1 MHRASLQYLF
11 TNIKDTHLTIGLDSI
26 FSKIIFNCEIK
37 LLKKAII
44 AIKDTFINNPIL
56 VACVMT
62 NYLHKVLPPQ
72 YSHVNKV
79 YCLLAATVFC
89 ALPLCSTEAAA
100 ENILKYSGTTNIHGD
115 AKTWAAKD
123 EYDGI
128 DIRVTGVDPG
138 YYTETTEAL
147 VLTIDPL
154 MLRAKASSSASSIP
168 LRTNESTTT
177 AASMLRADR
186 PLISLTSIRFILP
199 PSLERKAAM
208 TAR

>member
-26 FSKIIFNCEIK
+26 FSKNIFNCEIK

-79 YCLLAATVFC
+79 YCLLAVQYFAHFRFAQQKLPQKIFSNTVAQRIFMGM
-89 ALPLCSTEAAA
+89 P
-100 ENILKYSGTTNIHGD
+100 KHGQP
-115 AKTWAAKD
+115 KMNMT
-123 EYDGI
+123 
-128 DIRVTGVDPG
+128 V
-138 YYTETTEAL
+138 
-147 VLTIDPL
+147 
-154 MLRAKASSSASSIP
+154 SIS
-168 LRTNESTTT
+168 E
-177 AASMLRADR
+177 
-186 PLISLTSIRFILP
+186 
-199 PSLERKAAM
+199 
-208 TAR
+208 